1 MARRGTG
8 SGLFGPFTLSAIFH
22 AAVATLLFNTLK
34 QSKPVALPPMYRVN
48 IVAAPPGERAI
59 GEVKPAE
66 ASAQPAVTQPAAAPS
81 TTQETPVAS
90 RSSAKSAPTART
102 STSAKKSTAK
112 AATPTEAKVAAK
124 PKVTAP
130 ADAKVNQKTATEA
143 PKAGGGPTGGKGTD
157 VATVRSDGIE
167 FPFPGYLNNIVRQ
180 IAIKFKPRN
189 PAARLK
195 AEVRFL
201 IHRDGSVSDIQF
213 IRRSGNF
220 SFDLEASG
228 AVESAASALA
238 FGPLPDGFPDDVLPV
253 VFSFDP
259 EFLK

>member
-1 MARRGTG
+1 MARGAGG
-8 SGLFGPFTLSAIFH
+8 SRHIAPFTLSALLH

-34 QSKPVALPPMYRVN
+34 ERKPVALPPMYRVS

-59 GEVKPAE
+59 GEVK
-66 ASAQPAVTQPAAAPS
+66 SGQPKATTAVTQP
-81 TTQETPVAS
+81 
-90 RSSAKSAPTART
+90 
-102 STSAKKSTAK
+102 STAQSTLKEMPLPK
-112 AATPTEAKVAAK
+112 AKPAQKTPARATPSVSKPAPKAGAIVAKAVPQ
-124 PKVTAP
+124 PK
-130 ADAKVNQKTATEA
+130 TEA
-143 PKAGGGPTGGKGTD
+143 PKAGGGPVGGKGTD

-180 IAIKFKPRN
+180 IALNFKPRN
-189 PAARLK
+189 TNARLK
-195 AEVRFL
+195 AEIRFL
-201 IHRDGSVSDIQF
+201 IHRDGSVSDLTF

-220 SFDLEASG
+220 SFDLEAQG
-228 AVESAASALA
+228 AVEAASSARR

>member
-1 MARRGTG
+1 MPRRESG
-8 SGLFGPFTLSAIFH
+8 SRLVAPFTLSAILH

-34 QSKPVALPPMYRVN
+34 ERKPVALPPMYRVE

-59 GEVKPAE
+59 GEVKT
-66 ASAQPAVTQPAAAPS
+66 AQ
-81 TTQETPVAS
+81 
-90 RSSAKSAPTART
+90 
-102 STSAKKSTAK
+102 AK
-112 AATPTEAKVAAK
+112 AAASVTQSTATQSTVKEMPLPTAKPAPKTPRRATPTQGKVAQSQKVAPPTEAKVTPQ
-124 PKVTAP
+124 PKA
-130 ADAKVNQKTATEA
+130 EA

-180 IAIKFKPRN
+180 IALNFKPRN
-189 PAARLK
+189 PVARLK

-201 IHRDGSVSDIQF
+201 IHRDGSVSDLTF

-220 SFDLEASG
+220 SFDLEAQG
-228 AVESAASALA
+228 AVEAASSTRS
-238 FGPLPDGFPDDVLPV
+238 FGPLPTGFPDDALPV

>member
-1 MARRGTG
+1 MAGREGG
-8 SGLFGPFTLSAIFH
+8 SRLAPFTLSAILH
-22 AAVATLLFNTLK
+22 AAIATLLFSTLK
-34 QSKPVALPPMYRVN
+34 ERRPVALPPMYRVE

-59 GEVKPAE
+59 GEVSPSQAVTTT
-66 ASAQPAVTQPAAAPS
+66 SVTQPTATQSTVKEMPLPKAKPAQKTPARATPTEGKVSPS
-81 TTQETPVAS
+81 PKVS
-90 RSSAKSAPTART
+90 
-102 STSAKKSTAK
+102 
-112 AATPTEAKVAAK
+112 TPTEAKVT
-124 PKVTAP
+124 PQP
-130 ADAKVNQKTATEA
+130 KTAA

-157 VATVRSDGIE
+157 VASVRSDGIE

-180 IAIKFKPRN
+180 IAINFKPRN

-201 IHRDGSVSDIQF
+201 IHRDGSVSDLSF

-220 SFDLEASG
+220 SFDLEAQG
-228 AVESAASALA
+228 AVEAASSTGM
-238 FGPLPDGFPDDVLPV
+238 FGPLPTGFPDDVLPV